1 MAASAVYGTS
11 VNALQHTVPLSKSFA
26 SAFNAFNLKTC
37 LQPQCAIT
45 YLVSYIPFHVL
56 QYYNWLMG
64 QCVARFG
71 KPDTA
76 KAHKSN
82 PFPGLVSVLL
92 QQR

>member
-1 MAASAVYGTS
+1 MLTASMC
-11 VNALQHTVPLSKSFA
+11 NNLPSK
-26 SAFNAFNLKTC
+26 LDT
-37 LQPQCAIT
+37 
-45 YLVSYIPFHVL
+45 FHVL

-76 KAHKSN
+76 KAHESN